1 MSLSNTL
8 VPAFKGLKYA
18 MTLALD
24 QITDIFGHDDTISL
38 ENSEIITNDLDRAKI
53 SEAIDSMLEAQME
66 NARNNNIQELEENV
80 ILENGNSI
88 TLRL

>member
-1 MSLSNTL
+1 MSLSDTFA
-8 VPAFKGLKYA
+8 PAFKGIKYA

-24 QITDIFGHDDTISL
+24 QITDIFGHDDTISI
-38 ENSEIITNDLDRAKI
+38 ENSEIITNDSDRIKV
-53 SEAIDSMLEAQME
+53 SETIDSMLEAQME
-66 NARNNNIQELEENV
+66 NARNNIVQELEENV